1 MNSGGR
7 SLLSSPLFASSS
19 PTFRNA
25 VASTSSTSSSS
36 SPSSRASV
44 PMVHDI
50 AGRAST
56 ACHYSPSLVAE
67 EQIHGRSEDTV
78 ALMGE
83 KALLELLLDMA
94 LEQEQHAQGKKLVS
108 EEMEEG
114 ELDIYFR
121 DDKSQVLYHPAFS
134 EWDNTTS
141 VSSSTLSAK
150 SGESSGLGTASATLT
165 KEVALLAQESGISA
179 TQLNASQ
186 LCRVDSNKSPE
197 KLQSKGRVFVRS
209 TRLLERRSKR
219 RHAPRASVTDVPC
232 SVASP
237 TKKKEKSKK
246 FGRVLDPDEPF
257 KLFLRD
263 PETTKF
269 LTAKEEKHLF
279 SQIQGLMKLEEAQ
292 RKLQVQCGREPTLA
306 EWAQAV
312 GMSCNELQTSMRTG
326 RRCREKMA
334 RSNFRLVI
342 HVARKYEGYGLDI
355 QDLVQDGC
363 CGLMKTFEKFNP
375 SKGCRFPTYAY
386 WWIRQS
392 IKKSIFKNSRLI
404 RLPVCMRRNL
414 LCHMHPGI
422 KASLECW
429 KNSPFRPIP
438 TGVELIHVEVLQLP
452 AFHKVLVYLAELFS
466 ECCVLS
472 WWTLQES
479 VYALLR
485 KVGKARMECIME
497 GEQPT
502 NTNVARRAGITIE
515 KLAKLRA
522 KTRKPRSMQ
531 DQVWSDEGVTF
542 QEITED
548 PNVEPPDVTMDRMM
562 MRQQVRDFLGIL
574 SPREKEII
582 EHRFGIHDG
591 EPKTLHVIGDM
602 YGLSKER
609 IRQLQNRALDKLKRS
624 ASTQGLHVYFDLLT

>member
-1 MNSGGR
+1 MNSSR

-19 PTFRNA
+19 PNLR
-25 VASTSSTSSSS
+25 STTSVPS
-36 SPSSRASV
+36 SPSPSRTSV
-44 PMVHDI
+44 PMIHDNT
-50 AGRAST
+50 GRASST

-67 EQIHGRSEDTV
+67 EQLLHGPKDT
-78 ALMGE
+78 LTLKGE

-94 LEQEQHAQGKKLVS
+94 LDQHVDGKKKLIVS
-108 EEMEEG
+108 QETQDSDFESY
-114 ELDIYFR
+114 LR
-121 DDKSQVLYHPAFS
+121 DAASRVLYQPQPAFT
-134 EWDNTTS
+134 EEDDDATS
-141 VSSSTLSAK
+141 ASSSTSTAN
-150 SGESSGLGTASATLT
+150 LGSTTLA
-165 KEVALLAQESGISA
+165 KEVALPAQESNTST
-179 TQLNASQ
+179 TQLDVSQ
-186 LCRVDSNKSPE
+186 LHRVDTNHSYKE
-197 KLQSKGRVFVRS
+197 LLSKGQVFVRS
-209 TRLLERRSKR
+209 KRLLERRSKKR
-219 RHAPRASVTDVPC
+219 NAPRASSNEVLCTVVG
-232 SVASP
+232 S
-237 TKKKEKSKK
+237 KKEEKPKK
-246 FGRVLDPDEPF
+246 VGRVLDPDEPF

-263 PETTKF
+263 RETTEF
-269 LTAKEEKHLF
+269 LAAKEEKHLF
-279 SQIQGLMKLEEAQ
+279 SQIQNLMKLEEAQ
-292 RKLQVQCGREPTLA
+292 RKLQVQCGREPTVA

-312 GMSCNELQTSMRTG
+312 GMSCRELQSSISTG

-404 RLPVCMRRNL
+404 RLP
-414 LCHMHPGI
+414 
-422 KASLECW
+422 
-429 KNSPFRPIP
+429 
-438 TGVELIHVEVLQLP
+438 
-452 AFHKVLVYLAELFS
+452 
-466 ECCVLS
+466 
-472 WWTLQES
+472 ES
-479 VYALLR
+479 VFALQS
-485 KVGKARMECIME
+485 KVSKARTECIMQ

-502 NTNVARRAGITIE
+502 NVNVARRAGITIE
-515 KLAKLRA
+515 KLARLRA
-522 KTRKPRSMQ
+522 KFRKPRSMQ
-531 DQVWSDEGVTF
+531 DRVWSDDGVTF

-548 PNVEPPDVTMDRMM
+548 PNVEPPELSVDRLM

-609 IRQLQNRALDKLKRS
+609 IRQVQNKALDKLKKSVS
-624 ASTQGLHVYFDLLT
+624 AQGFDVYFDLLT

>member
-7 SLLSSPLFASSS
+7 SLLSSPLFASST

-25 VASTSSTSSSS
+25 VASTSSTTTSSSSS

-67 EQIHGRSEDTV
+67 EQIRGRSEDTV

-108 EEMEEG
+108 EETEES

-121 DDKSQVLYHPAFS
+121 DHKSQVLYHPAFS
-134 EWDNTTS
+134 EWDNSTS
-141 VSSSTLSAK
+141 LSSSTLSAK

-165 KEVALLAQESGISA
+165 PLLAQEPGISA

-186 LCRVDSNKSPE
+186 LCSVDSNKSPE
-197 KLQSKGRVFVRS
+197 KLQSKVRVFVRS

-219 RHAPRASVTDVPC
+219 RHAPRASATDVPC
-232 SVASP
+232 SVASS
-237 TKKKEKSKK
+237 KKKEKSKK
-246 FGRVLDPDEPF
+246 IGRVLDPDEPF

-292 RKLQVQCGREPTLA
+292 RKLQAQCGREPTLA

-392 IKKSIFKNSRLI
+392 IKKSIFQNSRLI
-404 RLPVCMRRNL
+404 RLP
-414 LCHMHPGI
+414 
-422 KASLECW
+422 
-429 KNSPFRPIP
+429 
-438 TGVELIHVEVLQLP
+438 
-452 AFHKVLVYLAELFS
+452 
-466 ECCVLS
+466 
-472 WWTLQES
+472 ES

-485 KVGKARMECIME
+485 KVGKARMECIVE

-502 NTNVARRAGITIE
+502 NTNVARRAGVTIE

-522 KTRKPRSMQ
+522 RTRKPRSMQ

-609 IRQLQNRALDKLKRS
+609 IRQLQNRALDKLKTS

>member
-7 SLLSSPLFASSS
+7 TVLSSPLFASSS
-19 PTFRNA
+19 PAFLRSGS
-25 VASTSSTSSSS
+25 ASSSCCCSSS
-36 SPSSRASV
+36 SPSPSPSRATV
-44 PMVHDI
+44 IPMVHDN
-50 AGRAST
+50 AGGRAST
-56 ACHYSPSLVAE
+56 ACHYSPSLVAAE
-67 EQIHGRSEDTV
+67 EQLHGRSKDAV
-78 ALMGE
+78 SPLMGE

-94 LEQEQHAQGKKLVS
+94 LEQQGTQGKKLS
-108 EEMEEG
+108 STEEREES
-114 ELDIYFR
+114 ELDSYLR
-121 DDKSQVLYHPAFS
+121 DDKSHIFYHPDFS
-134 EWDNTTS
+134 EGDGSTS
-141 VSSSTLSAK
+141 VSSSPLSAN
-150 SGESSGLGTASATLT
+150 SGDSSDLGTASATLT
-165 KEVALLAQESGISA
+165 KEVALLAEESRTSG
-179 TQLNASQ
+179 TQLNASHIYRTS
-186 LCRVDSNKSPE
+186 LDSSKSSE
-197 KLQSKGRVFVRS
+197 ELQSKGQVFIRS
-209 TRLLERRSKR
+209 TRSLERRSKR
-219 RHAPRASVTDVPC
+219 RIAPRAAITDVSC
-232 SVASP
+232 SVDNS
-237 TKKKEKSKK
+237 KKKEKSKK
-246 FGRVLDPDEPF
+246 YGRVLDPDEPF
-257 KLFLRD
+257 RLFLRD
-263 PETTKF
+263 RETTEF
-269 LTAKEEKHLF
+269 LTAKEERHLF
-279 SQIQGLMKLEEAQ
+279 SKIQILMKLEEAH
-292 RKLQVQCGREPTLA
+292 RKLEVQCGREPTLA
-306 EWAQAV
+306 EWAEAV
-312 GMSCNELQTSMRTG
+312 GMSSKELQSSIRTG

-404 RLPVCMRRNL
+404 RLP
-414 LCHMHPGI
+414 
-422 KASLECW
+422 
-429 KNSPFRPIP
+429 
-438 TGVELIHVEVLQLP
+438 
-452 AFHKVLVYLAELFS
+452 
-466 ECCVLS
+466 
-472 WWTLQES
+472 ES

-502 NTNVARRAGITIE
+502 NANVARRAGITIE

-531 DQVWSDEGVTF
+531 DHVWSDEGVTF

-548 PNVEPPDVTMDRMM
+548 PNVEPPDLSVDRMM

-602 YGLSKER
+602 FGLSKER
-609 IRQLQNRALDKLKRS
+609 IRQLQNRALQKLKTS
-624 ASTQGLHVYFDLLT
+624 ASTQGFDVYFDLLT